1 MNWVKYDDKKVV
13 VHNLLYVQ
21 KWLLIEGQ
29 KSKIHESFLGSN
41 KEIWEFCVCLK
52 E

>member
-1 MNWVKYDDKKVV
+1 MMIKKV

-29 KSKIHESFLGSN
+29 KSKNTVKFLGSN
-41 KEIWEFCVCLK
+41 KEIWETCVCLK

>member
-1 MNWVKYDDKKVV
+1 MNWVIKYDDKKV

-29 KSKIHESFLGSN
+29 KK
-41 KEIWEFCVCLK
+41 
-52 E
+52 